1 MVLRLEDKKAIVAEV
16 ADVANRALSAVVA
29 EYRGLTVAELT
40 RLRSEARKS
49 NVYVRV
55 VRNTLA
61 RRAVAGTEFE
71 CMTSALTGPMILAF
85 SQEDPG
91 SAARLFRDFLKGN
104 DKLQVKLLAIGG
116 QALGGEQLEAVAKL
130 PTRDEALASLMAM
143 MQAPITQ
150 FVRTMAEP
158 HGKLVRTIAAYR
170 DQKQSAA

>member
-1 MVLRLEDKKAIVAEV
+1 MV
-16 ADVANRALSAVVA
+16 
-29 EYRGLTVAELT
+29 TVAELT

>member
-1 MVLRLEDKKAIVAEV
+1 MALKLEDKKAIVAEV
-16 ADVANRALSAVVA
+16 AEVANRALSAVVA
-29 EYRGLTVAELT
+29 DYRGLTVADLT
-40 RLRSEARKS
+40 RLRSEARKA

-71 CMTSALTGPMILAF
+71 CMTSALSGPMILAF

-104 DKLQVKLLAIGG
+104 DKMQVKALAIGG
-116 QALGGEQLEAVAKL
+116 QALDGKQLEAVAKL

-150 FVRTMAEP
+150 FVRTLAEP